1 MKIVDYE
8 TSKTLND
15 VGIVLSRE
23 EAEDLILYLR
33 KLTATSGVDKV
44 YISDFQAGRLE
55 RELTLAID
63 SHHPCAHVA

>member
-33 KLTATSGVDKV
+33 KLTQPSGVDRV
-44 YISDFQAGRLE
+44 FLSQVGGGRLE
-55 RELTLAID
+55 REITLALD
-63 SHHPCAHVA
+63 SGACAHVA